1 MIHKHLYWC
10 CPTITCTTK
19 GPLTAAILLS
29 PLAVDAL
36 DVVSFSA
43 FLLNKRSVTPVKCHR
58 YTASEVATGQ
68 DAKGNPV
75 TFFNGEEFHT
85 DLAAEAIAAAQNQ
98 TLLYLDGVSLPV
110 AEPTL
115 LSTDGSVAFVRYSV
129 IVDLLC
135 MTMAELPDFTANL
148 ACSRAF
154 EDMIRGDWARP
165 PVTVVDELEAY
176 GRKAR
181 LRPGIILP
189 VNYPCRDGDKSGAVV
204 LDRKLTSSHAR
215 FDAHLFTFHA
225 DCHPEPGTL
234 LSRRVTWREGSNE
247 QTRSCS
253 VARIV
258 SIGEP
263 EV

>member
-85 DLAAEAIAAAQNQ
+85 DLAAEAIAAA
-98 TLLYLDGVSLPV
+98 
-110 AEPTL
+110 
-115 LSTDGSVAFVRYSV
+115 
-129 IVDLLC
+129 
-135 MTMAELPDFTANL
+135 
-148 ACSRAF
+148 
-154 EDMIRGDWARP
+154 
-165 PVTVVDELEAY
+165 
-176 GRKAR
+176 
-181 LRPGIILP
+181 
-189 VNYPCRDGDKSGAVV
+189 
-204 LDRKLTSSHAR
+204 
-215 FDAHLFTFHA
+215 
-225 DCHPEPGTL
+225 
-234 LSRRVTWREGSNE
+234 
-247 QTRSCS
+247 
-253 VARIV
+253 
-258 SIGEP
+258 
-263 EV
+263 